1 MSVERIILVSSHCFE
16 YADSIY
22 REIHDDKRPI
32 TSEGLVC
39 HKHATGKHVNLTLLS
54 YFGNKLGYSDN
65 V

>member
-1 MSVERIILVSSHCFE
+1 MLN
-16 YADSIY
+16 

-54 YFGNKLGYSDN
+54 YLGNKLGYSDN